1 MQTPTGAP
9 QAIARAHIE
18 LMDLPGLGV
27 DADDSGNYMLR
38 NVPVG
43 PHFVFTRTPFGTSD
57 ILPVQVQSGVTR
69 LDITLLSSSPFA
81 RPGIARGRVITE
93 QGAAI
98 GGAVV
103 WIFDK
108 QFRATSESDG
118 SFQLVYYLSNR
129 LKPINLPVSTFQ
141 FMFIAATNDRWGFAP
156 SDGTGTPTIVL
167 NQRTRKPSAPVQVYD
182 FIAHADT
189 AAWTNNSGNNI
200 WKMPLTST
208 RGTASAQN
216 NVTLED
222 GSKPGRVLE
231 THPQAIANGF
241 TQGRYPSM
249 IPQSVHT
256 LSARIGFVKGA
267 GQGSV
272 TFVILFDPDTGD
284 AHELYRGRHDYSG
297 ALVPI
302 YTGFPSQ
309 VVGKRGRV
317 ILRVE
322 GGTPN
327 SSDKAVW
334 VEPQIIS
341 GK

>member
-27 DADDSGNYMLR
+27 DADDRGNYVLR

-43 PHFVFTRTPFGTSD
+43 PHFVFTRTQFGTSD
-57 ILPVQVQSGVTR
+57 LLPVDVQGSVTR
-69 LDITLLSSSPFA
+69 LDITLGSSSPFT
-81 RPGIARGRVITE
+81 RPRIARGRVITE

-108 QFRATSESDG
+108 QFRAMSEPDG
-118 SFQLVYYLSNR
+118 SFQLVYYLSDR
-129 LKPINLPVSTFQ
+129 LKPINLSVSTFPLA
-141 FMFIAATNDRWGFAP
+141 FIAATNDRWGFAP
-156 SDGTGTPTIVL
+156 GDGSSTPTIVL

-200 WKMPLTST
+200 WKTPLTST
-208 RGTASAQN
+208 RGSASIQN

-222 GSKPGRVLE
+222 GSKPSHVLE
-231 THPQAIANGF
+231 IHPQAIANGLA
-241 TQGRYPSM
+241 QGKYPAM
-249 IPQSVHT
+249 IPQGDYT
-256 LSARIGFVKGA
+256 ISARVGFVKGA

-272 TFVILFDPDTGD
+272 TFVIQFDPDAGNTV
-284 AHELYRGRHDYSG
+284 ELYRDKHDYSS

-309 VVGKRGRV
+309 VIGKRGRI
-317 ILRVE
+317 ILSVE